1 MNSTLFE
8 QNEKKNIKKQKENS
22 KITAAMN
29 KRKKINNEKSLIT
42 YPTFERIHYVAKHNK
57 IWRGKKTERDRAGE
71 WKNRC

>member
-57 IWRGKKTERDRAGE
+57 I
-71 WKNRC
+71 